1 MTDTTPLLSAS
12 KPIIEDNMTMEQDFR
27 TWANIVTR
35 ALPILGE
42 GTPENNV
49 EALQFT
55 LYIDKNGTTG
65 LIEYRKML
73 TDIGGDKKKG
83 WILV

>member
-1 MTDTTPLLSAS
+1 MTDITPLLNAS
-12 KPIIEDNMTMEQDFR
+12 KAITEDNMTMEQDFR
-27 TWANIVTR
+27 TWTNTVTR

-42 GTPENNV
+42 GSPEGAV

-65 LIEYRKML
+65 TIEYRKML
-73 TDIGGDKKKG
+73 TDIGGDRKQG
-83 WILV
+83 WLLV